1 LAGERSYH
9 WRLNPEASIPIPVPH
24 FFTPEEDFVMTAT
37 WFSAP
42 APVARRVRAYFAPV
56 NRAAQTP
63 ELFDPSQQGSFSLD
77 APPAPWVDLGWI
89 QNFVRTSQS
98 QSAPLLTGIPAA
110 ALEQVRQTIEA
121 QVSLEFLSWTKL
133 TMALAT
139 GSQHMNVLAAA
150 SGAAAAA
157 DGAQAVTAVAPQS
170 GSTST
175 SILLASPDAA
185 KFTAGSI
192 VAVDVD
198 YTGQTGYV
206 GSPVAGA
213 YVRGALTDVDYI
225 RRVTFNVALVAEAN
239 SSGLMLASSLP
250 GGAPA
255 TGAKVQA
262 VIGFVDRE
270 GGSFYQEWSALF
282 VMQGSQGE
290 RIFFHYPRL
299 QPAIGS
305 EEAVLPLDERT
316 ASSRRNADGRAMA
329 HMAQVPQAAGRRGA
343 QDTVHQS
350 FSVHQASGSSVNGQS
365 RVLLKAQFLALPVTD
380 PLDGERV
387 VCYRSFVPAPNALV

>member
-1 LAGERSYH
+1 
-9 WRLNPEASIPIPVPH
+9 
-24 FFTPEEDFVMTAT
+24 MTAT

-63 ELFDPSQQGSFSLD
+63 VLFDPSQQGGFNLD
-77 APPAPWVDLGWI
+77 APPAPWIDLGWI
-89 QNFVRTSQS
+89 QDFARKPASKST
-98 QSAPLLTGIPAA
+98 ALLTGIPAA
-110 ALEQVRQTIEA
+110 ALEQVRESVQA
-121 QVSLEFLSWTKL
+121 QVSLQFLSWTKL

-150 SGAAAAA
+150 SDATPAA
-157 DGAQAVTAVAPQS
+157 DGAQAAPAVTPQS
-170 GSTST
+170 GSTNT
-175 SILLASPDAA
+175 SILLASSDAA

-206 GSPVAGA
+206 ASPVAGA
-213 YVRGALTDVDYI
+213 YVRQALTDVDYI
-225 RRVTFNVALVAEAN
+225 RRVTFNVALVAQI
-239 SSGLMLASSLP
+239 SSTGLTLAGPLP

-255 TGAKVQA
+255 TGAKLQA
-262 VIGFVDRE
+262 VTGFVDRE
-270 GGSFYQEWSALF
+270 GGSFYQEWSAVF

-299 QPAIGS
+299 QAMSGA
-305 EEAVLPLDERT
+305 EEAIAPL
-316 ASSRRNADGRAMA
+316 NGKN
-329 HMAQVPQAAGRRGA
+329 Q
-343 QDTVHQS
+343 
-350 FSVHQASGSSVNGQS
+350 NGQS
-365 RVLLKAQFLALPVTD
+365 RVMLKGQFMALPVTD

-387 VCYRSFVPAPNALV
+387 VCYRSFLPAAHALV